1 MLLEKLQ
8 EHKNFT
14 AHEKDVAEYIL
25 SHLDQISEL
34 SVVFLLQ
41 SKVTKAQPQKNMQK
55 KMDLNLLRFQ
65 TQPRYH

>member
-25 SHLDQISEL
+25 SHLDQISDC
-34 SVVFLLQ
+34 LLYT
-41 SKVTKAQPQKNMQK
+41 SDAA
-55 KMDLNLLRFQ
+55 DE
-65 TQPRYH
+65 